1 METPTLPLEN
11 MADRHIGLTPEVAAY
26 WVQAAHVCLDRHHTS
41 PTEFILCEEPER
53 HTANVEWEVTDARTK
68 AAWANEI
75 DTTEAG
81 AYACAL
87 AAAEVLKGLFA
98 VRRAETRTG
107 ADYYIG
113 PAGKGLDDLEDC
125 FRLEVG
131 GNDRGSEAYVA
142 SLLRRKVQQ
151 TIDGESNL
159 PALAAAVGFHAKL
172 IMLQVVEETA

>member
-1 METPTLPLEN
+1 MEPPTLPLEN

-41 PTEFILCEEPER
+41 PTEFFLCEEPER
-53 HTANVEWEVTDARTK
+53 NPANVIWEATDARMRG
-68 AAWANEI
+68 AWANEI

-87 AAAEVLKGLFA
+87 ATVEVLKGMFA

-107 ADYYIG
+107 ADYYVG
-113 PAGKGLDDLEDC
+113 PAGQGLDDLENC
-125 FRLEVG
+125 FRLDVG
-131 GNDRGSEAYVA
+131 GNDRGSESYVA
-142 SLLRRKVQQ
+142 GLLRRKVQQ

-159 PALAAAVGFHAKL
+159 PALAAAVGFQAKL
-172 IMLQVVEETA
+172 VMLQVVEEDS